1 LQTSLAVLWLVIY
14 ISLRL
19 IQGIVYLFT
28 VPLGNLQPYDNNVP
42 GADNMETTKTTSRIH
57 PLMAAAAV
65 SVIVVSLAGTAAITG
80 MLPSSHSAP
89 EAGAPSAQAN
99 PAYAAAPTTA
109 PALPMAAEVPQGAQ
123 PLQGAYA
130 QPAQGAYAQ
139 QAVASAQPAPAPTV
153 IKETIIREVPA
164 KPAPRHT
171 THHTSYAQNDTYR
184 EPAPRQ
190 APQPAQP
197 NYVAIGTGAVVGGL
211 LGNQVGSGNGRKLA
225 TVAGMIG
232 GGMLGNQIANQNQGR

>member
-1 LQTSLAVLWLVIY
+1 
-14 ISLRL
+14 
-19 IQGIVYLFT
+19 
-28 VPLGNLQPYDNNVP
+28 
-42 GADNMETTKTTSRIH
+42 METTKTTTSRIH
-57 PLMAAAAV
+57 PLTAAAAV

-80 MLPSSHSAP
+80 LLPSSHSAP
-89 EAGAPSAQAN
+89 EAAPTQAN
-99 PAYAAAPTTA
+99 PAYAAAPTAA
-109 PALPMAAEVPQGAQ
+109 PALPMAAEAPQGAQ
-123 PLQGAYA
+123 PQQAAYA

-153 IKETIIREVPA
+153 IKETIIKEVPA

-171 THHTSYAQNDTYR
+171 THHTSYAQNDAPVYQ

-225 TVAGMIG
+225 TVAGIIG